1 MREYLPWRFLFRQPR
16 ILLYKLLSNNKRVQG
31 RPFRNQPALLI
42 GKGRIIF
49 GKNVH
54 LGYYPSPF
62 FYNGYVHLES
72 RSLASKIVIGDNV
85 LINNNFFAVSAGE
98 GIYIGDNTLIGINC
112 EIIDS
117 DFHCIPQERRRSN
130 LFSTKKIEIGK
141 NVFVGN
147 NVKITKG
154 VTLGDNV
161 VVGNGAVV
169 NSSFEDNVIIG
180 GVPAK
185 IIGKV

>member
-1 MREYLPWRFLFRQPR
+1 MPDFSWRYLFQQPR
-16 ILLYKLLSNNKRVQG
+16 ILKYKLLSTNRRVQG
-31 RPFRNQPALLI
+31 RPIRNQPALLI
-42 GKGRIIF
+42 GQGEIIF
-49 GKNVH
+49 GSNVH

-72 RSLASKIVIGDNV
+72 RSLHSRIVIGNNCYF
-85 LINNNFFAVSAGE
+85 NNNFFAISDGE
-98 GIYIGDNTLIGINC
+98 GIYIGDDALIGTNC

-117 DFHCIPQERRRSN
+117 DFHELTPGKRSGGTPASAKVV
-130 LFSTKKIEIGK
+130 LGRH
-141 NVFVGN
+141 VFLGN

-161 VVGNGAVV
+161 VVANGSVV
-169 NSSFEDNVIIG
+169 GGSFPDNVIIG

-185 IIGKV
+185 IIGEV